1 MYITYAADILWFLIA
16 FRATMLQTS
25 FLVLSLALFGFAVS
39 VVSDFIAPMVSIPG
53 MYLFEDGGSS
63 LASSTGRHTLFWRQ
77 RSISGQGSMA
87 VELRTSDYEPGAM
100 APAGTFDHSRTP

>member
-1 MYITYAADILWFLIA
+1 VYITYAADILWFLIA

-53 MYLFEDGGSS
+53 MYIFENGGKFFGIVNWTAYFV
-63 LASSTGRHTLFWRQ
+63 LAAAQHI
-77 RSISGQGSMA
+77 RSG
-87 VELRTSDYEPGAM
+87 EHDR
-100 APAGTFDHSRTP
+100 